1 MNLRARKP
9 ISKARVWLGASLM
22 LIGPAIAMVSGH
34 GAQASVVNAT
44 DTTSDTTSDVAS
56 SDTTP
61 IEVTSGEAFVTTST
75 TDLKPVDVIEVS
87 GLLDEINADFISSS
101 LERAQRDGSQAVIL
115 QLNSRGSVLER
126 SQMEDLLRDVKNS
139 PVPVAIWVGPSG
151 SRAYGQPAQLLAV
164 ADVTAMAPG
173 ARVGRIGLALQVD
186 GERITFGEADSVLAK
201 GTLGFLEAREQGV
214 LRFSNDDRGVPV
226 LRNMLYAL
234 DGITVR
240 GAALDTVVDALDA
253 NGQVTREATTV
264 RFFKLGLVPRLLHT
278 VASPASAYLLL
289 TIGLALL
296 IFEFFTAGIGVAGLV
311 GAVTLILGGLGVG
324 ALPMSG
330 FGLALLVL
338 SMVAFAVDVQV
349 GVPRFWTGVGLFAY
363 VFASFT
369 MFRSVD
375 GLTMRPPWLTLAVC
389 ITGIALTFIVGMPS
403 MVRTR
408 FATPTIGRDNLVGT
422 IGKAVGDIS
431 PEGIVVVDGAQWRAR
446 TNRATPL
453 QKDQDVRVASI
464 DGITLIVEP
473 LEGAARDYREARQD
487 KK

>member
-1 MNLRARKP
+1 M
-9 ISKARVWLGASLM
+9 RVGAKRRIMCGLGAL
-22 LIGPAIAMVSGH
+22 LAIPTF
-34 GAQASVVNAT
+34 GALSSAGVNAA
-44 DTTSDTTSDVAS
+44 TSADELA
-56 SDTTP
+56 
-61 IEVTSGEAFVTTST
+61 
-75 TDLKPVDVIEVS
+75 PVDVVEVS
-87 GLLDEINADFISSS
+87 GLVDRIVADNIATSI
-101 LERAQRDGSQAVIL
+101 ERSQSNGSQAVIL
-115 QLNSRGSVLER
+115 QVNSKGAVISRDEMS
-126 SQMEDLLRDVKNS
+126 DLLATISASKI
-139 PVPVAIWVGPSG
+139 PVAIWVGPSG
-151 SRAYGQPAQLLAV
+151 ARAYGLPAQMLAV

-173 ARVGRIGLALQVD
+173 ARVGRTGTLLSVN
-186 GERITFGEADSVLAK
+186 GEKISFGTKAADDAIHK
-201 GTLGFLEAREQGV
+201 NTLGFLEAREQKV
-214 LRFSNDDRGVPV
+214 LKFSTDDRGVPV
-226 LRNMLYAL
+226 LRNMLFAL
-234 DGITVR
+234 DDITVR
-240 GAALDTVVDALDA
+240 GAALNTVVDALDA
-253 NGQVTREATTV
+253 NGQVAREATTV

-311 GAVTLILGGLGVG
+311 GAVSLVLGGLGIG
-324 ALPMSG
+324 ALPLNG
-330 FGLALLVL
+330 VGLALILL

-349 GVPRFWTGVGLFAY
+349 GVPRFWTGVGLVTY
-363 VFASFT
+363 VIGSFT

-389 ITGIALTFIVGMPS
+389 IIGIALTFIVGMPS

-422 IGKAVGDIS
+422 VGKAVEDIS

-453 QKDQDVRVASI
+453 TKNQEVRVASI

-473 LEGAARDYREARQD
+473 LEGAARDYREARSE